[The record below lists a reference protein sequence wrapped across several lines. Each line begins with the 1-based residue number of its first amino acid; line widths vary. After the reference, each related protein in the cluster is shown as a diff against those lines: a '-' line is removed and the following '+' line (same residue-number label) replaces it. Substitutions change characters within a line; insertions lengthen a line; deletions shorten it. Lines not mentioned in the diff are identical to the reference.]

1 MAVAGRF
8 LGTQDIQGIPAD
20 LLQTLS
26 ETGETLFI
34 TEEGKAKAVLMDI
47 NRYNALMDLVE
58 EAENPR
64 HENEGEDT
72 RKHASVRTILS
83 SSTRIMPR
91 PK

>member
-8 LGTQDIQGIPAD
+8 LGSQDVQGIPAE

-34 TEEGKAKAVLMDI
+34 TEDGKAKAVLMDI

-64 HENEGEDT
+64 QDEGEDT